1 MRFIIIGLGIY
12 GENLARNLTDMGHQV
27 IGADRS
33 QSHVDALKDYISTVY
48 LIDST
53 EQAQLEVLPLR
64 NVDLVIVA
72 IGENFGASIKTVAL
86 LKQAGVKHIY
96 ARAIDKLHEA
106 ILESFEIDRIITPEQ
121 RAAADLTRELELGS
135 AVQTLPVDN
144 EYAVVNFVTPEY
156 FHGLSY
162 RELRKKLAED
172 FGLTLVAACRMTEH
186 TNVLG
191 ISRAELSLIDMGA
204 EASVQVVGG
213 DRFTLFGSRRQLRD
227 LFRRVNG

>member
-1 MRFIIIGLGIY
+1 MRFLIIGLGIY
-12 GENLARNLTDMGHQV
+12 GENLARDLTDMGHQV

-86 LKQAGVKHIY
+86 LRQAGVKHIY

-106 ILESFEIDRIITPEQ
+106 ILASFEIDRILTPEQ
-121 RAAADLTRELELGS
+121 RAAADLSHELELGS
-135 AVQTLPVDN
+135 AMQTLPVDGDH
-144 EYAVVNFVTPEY
+144 AVVNFAATEY
-156 FHGLSY
+156 LLGISY
-162 RELRKKLAED
+162 HDLAQRLAED
-172 FGLTLVAACRMTEH
+172 FGISLVAACRLTDR

-191 ISRAELSLIDMGA
+191 ITRAEPAVIDLA
-204 EASVQVVGG
+204 KSASTQVVRG
-213 DRFTLFGSRRQLRD
+213 DRLTLFGSRKQLRD
-227 LFRRVNG
+227 LCRKVN

>member
-1 MRFIIIGLGIY
+1 MRFLIIGLGIY
-12 GENLARNLTDMGHQV
+12 GENLARDLTDMGHQV

-86 LKQAGVKHIY
+86 LRQAGVKHIY

-106 ILESFEIDRIITPEQ
+106 ILASFEIDRIITPEQ
-121 RAAADLTRELELGS
+121 RAAADLSHELELGS
-135 AVQTLPVDN
+135 AMQTLPVDSDH
-144 EYAVVNFVTPEY
+144 AVVNFAATEY
-156 FHGLSY
+156 LLGISY
-162 RELRKKLAED
+162 HDLAQRLAED
-172 FGLTLVAACRMTEH
+172 FGISLVAACRLTDR

-191 ISRAELSLIDMGA
+191 ITRAEPAVIDIA
-204 EASVQVVGG
+204 KSASTQVVRG
-213 DRFTLFGSRRQLRD
+213 DRLTLFGSRKQLRD
-227 LFRRVNG
+227 LCRKVN